1 MYKVAYSESTK
12 QSLQKYIQFFED
24 ANIQR
29 FSDSG
34 LWCEDIIIEWYREHV
49 LRLFL
54 TIHDHILNRLS
65 DDRVFWRRPDPEDPQ
80 NFMLITPIEDRTL
93 IIDYR
98 EDTESPIRTIIELRI
113 FRE

>member
-34 LWCEDIIIEWYREHV
+34 LWCEDIIIE
-49 LRLFL
+49 
-54 TIHDHILNRLS
+54 
-65 DDRVFWRRPDPEDPQ
+65 
-80 NFMLITPIEDRTL
+80 
-93 IIDYR
+93 
-98 EDTESPIRTIIELRI
+98 
-113 FRE
+113 